1 MAEAVVSDPVIRPRL
16 RRPAFPLIRGRA
28 AQALPVAP
36 PIGSLRRCTFRRLDG
51 SAGGRVSGL
60 SYQVMCLYGD
70 RVEPL
75 PLGNLAQAQAA
86 CAACAAPGIFRPDE
100 D

>member
-1 MAEAVVSDPVIRPRL
+1 
-16 RRPAFPLIRGRA
+16 
-28 AQALPVAP
+28 
-36 PIGSLRRCTFRRLDG
+36 
-51 SAGGRVSGL
+51 
-60 SYQVMCLYGD
+60 MCLYGD